1 MKIPDFRKL
10 GLSIFSSKHLLIYN
24 KKMGNG
30 QVLFMLL
37 IFLQLSTFQYCR
49 TVIPMQVFHSL

>member
-37 IFLQLSTFQYCR
+37 IFLQLSTFQYCGF
-49 TVIPMQVFHSL
+49 PH